1 MHPILLKVNSLNV
14 YSYGL
19 MVALGFA
26 VAVYL
31 MCRNAAKFNLNK
43 DMIIDLSI
51 LMLVAG
57 VIGAR
62 LLYILLNVKYYI
74 ANPLEIPQLS
84 KGGLVW
90 YGGFLASLI
99 AATIYVRRKGLGF
112 LAVADFF
119 IPYLALAQG
128 FGRIGC
134 FLNGCCYGIEAPS
147 RFPLSVIFPQD
158 FCGRHPTQIYA
169 ALALILIYVVL
180 RLWQSKPHFAGEI
193 FLAYCML
200 YSGKRFLIEF
210 LRGDNPRVVLGL
222 TISQVISIVIFLATL
237 LIFIKR
243 KSGWSQRD
251 TISK

>member
-31 MCRNAAKFNLNK
+31 MCRNAAKFSLNK
-43 DMIIDLSI
+43 DSIIDLSI
-51 LMLVAG
+51 LVLVTG
-57 VIGAR
+57 VAGAR
-62 LLYILLNVKYYI
+62 LLYVLLNMKYYI

-90 YGGFLASLI
+90 YGGFLAAI
-99 AATIYVRRKGLGF
+99 FAMMIYVRRKGLGF
-112 LAVADFF
+112 LTVADFF
-119 IPYLALAQG
+119 VPYLALAQG

-134 FLNGCCYGIEAPS
+134 FLNGCCYGIEAPPGY
-147 RFPLSVIFPQD
+147 PLGVIFPQD
-158 FCGRHPTQIYA
+158 ICPRHPTQIYA
-169 ALALILIYVVL
+169 ALALILIYITL
-180 RLWQSKPHFAGEI
+180 RFWQEKPHFTGEI

-210 LRGDNPRVVLGL
+210 ARGDNPRVILGL
-222 TISQVISIVIFLATL
+222 TLSQVLSIAIFLISL
-237 LIFIKR
+237 LVFIKKR
-243 KSGWSQRD
+243 SGWSQKN
-251 TISK
+251 TVSK

>member
-14 YSYGL
+14 YSYGF

-26 VAVYL
+26 IAVFL
-31 MCRNAAKFNLNK
+31 MCRNAARFDLDK
-43 DMIIDLSI
+43 DRVIDLSI
-51 LMLVAG
+51 LVLVTG

-62 LLYILLNVKYYI
+62 ILYIIVNLKYYI

-90 YGGFLASLI
+90 YGGFLAALV
-99 AATIYVRRKGLGF
+99 AMLIYVRRKALGF

-119 IPYLALAQG
+119 VPYLALAQG

-134 FLNGCCYGIEAPS
+134 FLNGCCYGIEAPAGYP
-147 RFPLSVIFPQD
+147 FSVIFPQD
-158 FCGRHPTQIYA
+158 TCSRHPTQAYA
-169 ALALILIYVVL
+169 ALALILIYIIL
-180 RLWQSKPHFAGEI
+180 RFWQEKPHFTGAI

-210 LRGDNPRVVLGL
+210 LRGDNPKVFLGL
-222 TISQVISIVIFLATL
+222 TLSQAASAAVFLVSL
-237 LIFIKR
+237 FVFIK
-243 KSGWSQRD
+243 KISEWNQRN
-251 TISK
+251 TG

>member
-14 YSYGL
+14 YSYGF

-26 VAVYL
+26 VAVFL
-31 MCRNAAKFNLNK
+31 MCASAGKFNLNK
-43 DMIIDLSI
+43 DRVIDLSI
-51 LMLVAG
+51 LVLVAG

-62 LLYILLNVKYYI
+62 LLYIILNLKYYI

-90 YGGFLASLI
+90 YGGFLAAI
-99 AATIYVRRKGLGF
+99 AAMIIYVRRKGLGF

-119 IPYLALAQG
+119 VPYLALAQA

-134 FLNGCCYGIEAPS
+134 FLNGCCYGIEAPPGY
-147 RFPLSVIFPQD
+147 PLAVIFPQD
-158 FCGRHPTQIYA
+158 FCSRHPTQIYA
-169 ALALILIYVVL
+169 ALALILMYIIL
-180 RLWQSKPHFAGEI
+180 RLWQEKPHFTGEI

-200 YSGKRFLIEF
+200 YSVKRFLIEF

-222 TISQVISIVIFLATL
+222 TLSQATSTAVFFVSLFVFIRLRIQRVI
-237 LIFIKR
+237 
-243 KSGWSQRD
+243 D
-251 TISK
+251 